1 MGDQQMTP
9 YDHII
14 QKMFDHGISRLKPK
28 DQKTLKTLL
37 AIIIGRTKIMVSL
50 DSRYFQLLHDFSH
63 KKTSNYEQSE
73 FVRSTARDLSRV
85 SINEDTARIRRY
97 N

>member
-1 MGDQQMTP
+1 MENQQKTP

-37 AIIIGRTKIMVSL
+37 AIIIGRTKGSIVLIKDIIKLMTGYVVLKRSGYA
-50 DSRYFQLLHDFSH
+50 SQ
-63 KKTSNYEQSE
+63 TWNIEE
-73 FVRSTARDLSRV
+73 F
-85 SINEDTARIRRY
+85 INIVDINRGLEVI
-97 N
+97 